1 MKDLA
6 LIKDGVVVQVARAP
20 LDAVS
25 FGPAPDGQL
34 VEFDPGVAVP
44 GQLWNGLALS
54 TPAAPAPTKADLAA
68 YAVRLRW
75 LTEVSGILFDGHP
88 IPTDD
93 RGKGLVNGAYQKAL
107 ADPATTK
114 RWQVSAAP
122 IAFVTLSNAQLVALG
137 LAAEAFVQST
147 FDKLDDVADGIAA
160 GSLTTPAAIDAAFAG
175 LTRVFTTP

>member
-1 MKDLA
+1 MSKLSRRSA
-6 LIKDGVVVQVARAP
+6 L
-20 LDAVS
+20 
-25 FGPAPDGQL
+25 
-34 VEFDPGVAVP
+34 
-44 GQLWNGLALS
+44 
-54 TPAAPAPTKADLAA
+54 
-68 YAVRLRW
+68 
-75 LTEVSGILFDGHP
+75 
-88 IPTDD
+88 
-93 RGKGLVNGAYQKAL
+93 KGLVNGAYQKAL